1 MGATVS
7 VIKTLI
13 VPAVISLII
22 FVLLTYVVLPAW
34 RTYRSRYS
42 QYLPL
47 DSLSSQTS
55 SLRQRIAA
63 GLASI
68 SLPGS
73 WSPDRNLVF
82 DSRASSDDGLGDDD
96 GEELGDVDDETWR
109 VMGRDVQTDQPDH
122 NRRLSRDLEEGFRD
136 DSDDEPDRPMQ
147 TTNVSI

>member
-1 MGATVS
+1 MGATIS

-22 FVLLTYVVLPAW
+22 FVLLTYVVIPAW
-34 RTYRSRYS
+34 RHYRNRYS

-55 SLRQRIAA
+55 SLRQRITSR
-63 GLASI
+63 LASI
-68 SLPGS
+68 PFPARWRQQG
-73 WSPDRNLVF
+73 NLVF
-82 DSRASSDDGLGDDD
+82 VGDLSEDGLDDDD

-109 VMGRDVQTDQPDH
+109 AIERDTQTRQPD
-122 NRRLSRDLEEGFRD
+122 NSRRLSRDLEEGFRD

-147 TTNVSI
+147 ITNVRV